1 MSMVNGYQPGYS
13 YYPPQGGYPGYPGGY
28 PGYPGPGY
36 GNDAYMQG
44 YQQGQN
50 GAAGTANTVSG
61 WGNAMTNTAVSTYG
75 AVNGVV
81 GTAANL
87 LGGVS
92 NMLTGLFG
100 GMGGTSYGQGYN
112 YGYQQPGYGQY
123 GQQTGGAV
131 GPAWGQDMAQAQQQ
145 VWQRASSLSNHYQ
158 VDNLIEDY
166 GDQAKAARLAMDTQV
181 KNANAAISDLQAAV
195 ARLQS
200 QGGPNSTQGQA
211 ILAEIATLKDRAM
224 TALTEIDNSSRKV
237 YVAALSAQF
246 AYQYGAQKFGGN
258 INQSACSKELGR
270 AWGFYNGAPA
280 ERAHWYSFS
289 KTQMPNALQV
299 QQQSRQQVTAVLT
312 QLDNMLKQ
320 SMSAPTTA
328 PSQAVPAWAQ

>member
-13 YYPPQGGYPGYPGGY
+13 YYPPQGGYPGGY
-28 PGYPGPGY
+28 PGYPGTTPGY
-36 GNDAYMQG
+36 GNDAYSQG
-44 YQQGQN
+44 YQQGAN

-61 WGNAMTNTAVSTYG
+61 WGNAMTTGAVSTFG

-100 GMGGTSYGQGYN
+100 GMGGAQQG
-112 YGYQQPGYGQY
+112 YGYQQPNYGQY
-123 GQQTGGAV
+123 QQGQQGGAV
-131 GPAWGQDMAQAQQQ
+131 GPAWGPDMAQAQQQ
-145 VWQRASSLSNHYQ
+145 VWQRASSLTNSRQ
-158 VDNLIEDY
+158 VDDLIETY
-166 GDQAKAARLAMDTQV
+166 GDQARDARLAMDAQA
-181 KNANAAISDLQAAV
+181 KNATKAIADLQGAV
-195 ARLQS
+195 GRLQS
-200 QGGPNSTQGQA
+200 QGGPNSPQGQA

-224 TALTEIDNSSRKV
+224 GALTEMDNSSRKV
-237 YVAALSAQF
+237 YVSALSAQF
-246 AYQYGAQKFGGN
+246 AMQYGYQRFGS
-258 INQSACSKELGR
+258 INQSACQKELGR

-280 ERAHWYSFS
+280 ERLHWYSFS
-289 KTQMPNALQV
+289 KTSMPNAIQV

-320 SMSAPTTA
+320 SMSAPATSA
-328 PSQAVPAWAQ
+328 PNQSVPSWAQ